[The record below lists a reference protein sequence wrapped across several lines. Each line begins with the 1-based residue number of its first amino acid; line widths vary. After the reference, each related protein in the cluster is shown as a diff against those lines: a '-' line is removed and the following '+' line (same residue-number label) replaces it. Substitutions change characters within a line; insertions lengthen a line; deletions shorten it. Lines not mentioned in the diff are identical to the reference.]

1 MGEKKNQN
9 PADFLL
15 LKCIH
20 NVDISKQ
27 FLGGF
32 FFFFPLKNI
41 SNGLGLT
48 LLMQD
53 HFSNLCLMIFYIKPQ
68 LVLDPCVSQ

>member
-27 FLGGF
+27 FLGVF
-32 FFFFPLKNI
+32 FFFSPEKYLKRSWFDLVNAGPL
-41 SNGLGLT
+41 
-48 LLMQD
+48 
-53 HFSNLCLMIFYIKPQ
+53 
-68 LVLDPCVSQ
+68 